1 MKNYSVFDVIGPQ
14 MIGPSSSHTAGAAR
28 LGMVAKKISKS
39 EIRKVSF
46 LLHGSFAKT
55 YRGHGTDKA
64 LIAGILGMDP
74 SDENLKYSMEI
85 ANEKNLEYEFI
96 ETDLGDVHSNTVKI
110 VMIDRDGRKSELI
123 GSSIGGGNIKV
134 IEINGL
140 TVEFAGEYPTLIVRH
155 IDQPSVIA
163 NVTNI
168 LGNLGINIAFM
179 KVFRQ
184 IKGKDA
190 FMIIETDNEISLEV
204 IDKLK
209 FIGKEIIEVYTIDP
223 L

>member
-1 MKNYSVFDVIGPQ
+1 

-204 IDKLK
+204 IDKLR